1 MFKHNN
7 SNHTNQTT
15 KHKQEKYLG
24 KQVASEFDV
33 LMNMNICL
41 VRIKIIV
48 KRAPGYFSFQQ
59 IFFIKTSLCLKR
71 SFLFGG
77 LFILVSFPWLD
88 IPRHYSGNFLTF
100 FSML

>member
-48 KRAPGYFSFQQ
+48 LFYNFMRDMLDINQVW
-59 IFFIKTSLCLKR
+59 L
-71 SFLFGG
+71 FLFGG

-100 FSML
+100 FSMLYSLFSL